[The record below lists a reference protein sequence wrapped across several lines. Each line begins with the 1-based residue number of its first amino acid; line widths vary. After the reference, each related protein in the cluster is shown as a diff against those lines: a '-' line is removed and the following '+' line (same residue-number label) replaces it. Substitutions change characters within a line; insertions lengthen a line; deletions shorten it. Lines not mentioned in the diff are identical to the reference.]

1 MAYIG
6 IIEPEEAEGIVKQE
20 YNKGVRRTDRV
31 SNILKVQ
38 SRSPETLQTSIRF
51 YLAVMYGQS
60 EALPGAAGDAG
71 CGCLPDQSLLLLNR
85 ITR

>member
-1 MAYIG
+1 MAYIS

-38 SRSPETLQTSIRF
+38 SRSPEALQTSIRF

-60 EALPGAAGDAG
+60 ELSRAQREMLAVVVSQTNH
-71 CGCLPDQSLLLLNR
+71 CYY
-85 ITR
+85 

>member
-1 MAYIG
+1 MAYIS
-6 IIEPEEAEGIVKQE
+6 IIEPGEAEGIVKQE

-38 SRSPETLQTSIRF
+38 SRSPEALQTSIRF

-60 EALPGAAGDAG
+60 ELSRAQREMLAVVVSQTNH
-71 CGCLPDQSLLLLNR
+71 CYY
-85 ITR
+85 

>member
-20 YNKGVRRTDRV
+20 YNKGVRRTGRV

-51 YLAVMYGQS
+51 YLAVMYG
-60 EALPGAAGDAG
+60 
-71 CGCLPDQSLLLLNR
+71 
-85 ITR
+85 

>member
-38 SRSPETLQTSIRF
+38 SRSPEALQTSIRF

-60 EALPGAAGDAG
+60 ELSRAQREMLAVVVSQTNH
-71 CGCLPDQSLLLLNR
+71 CYY
-85 ITR
+85 

>member
-1 MAYIG
+1 MAYIS
-6 IIEPEEAEGIVKQE
+6 IIEPGEAEGIVKQE

-60 EALPGAAGDAG
+60 ELSRAQREMLAVVVSQTNH
-71 CGCLPDQSLLLLNR
+71 CYY
-85 ITR
+85 